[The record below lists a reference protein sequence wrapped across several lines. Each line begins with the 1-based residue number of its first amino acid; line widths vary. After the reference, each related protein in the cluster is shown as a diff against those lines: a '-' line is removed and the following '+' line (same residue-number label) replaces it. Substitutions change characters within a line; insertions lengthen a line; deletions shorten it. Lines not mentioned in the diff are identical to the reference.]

1 METSWKSIISSRE
14 AKAVPTAETTNGCS
28 ISIATMSVTPELRKP
43 KGYTSNW
50 QAQVSI
56 THDHTLKSRVKGNFH
71 ARFGIG
77 GGESDLSADHSK
89 VGIAA

>member
-1 METSWKSIISSRE
+1 
-14 AKAVPTAETTNGCS
+14 
-28 ISIATMSVTPELRKP
+28 MSVTPKLRKV
-43 KGYTSNW
+43 KSYANDW

-77 GGESDLSADHSK
+77 GGEDDLIADHTNVERK
-89 VGIAA
+89 